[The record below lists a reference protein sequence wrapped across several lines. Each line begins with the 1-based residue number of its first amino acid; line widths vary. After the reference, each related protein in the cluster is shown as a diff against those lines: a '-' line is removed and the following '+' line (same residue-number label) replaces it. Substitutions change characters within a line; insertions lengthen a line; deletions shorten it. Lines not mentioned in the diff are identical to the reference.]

1 MALFPYI
8 PKNIG
13 CAMYEAQ
20 ASSHVSRNPVIYQ
33 VDINWNEDKLP
44 RG

>member
-13 CAMYEAQ
+13 CAMYETQ